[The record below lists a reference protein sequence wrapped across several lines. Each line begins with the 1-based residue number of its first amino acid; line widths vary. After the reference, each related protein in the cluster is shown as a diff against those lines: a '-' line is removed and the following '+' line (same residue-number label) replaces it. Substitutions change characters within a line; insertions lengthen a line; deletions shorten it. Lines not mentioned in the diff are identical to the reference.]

1 MEGVK
6 PNTDEVESNTE
17 RVEPMVLVGA
27 LELCILIVIQIRD
40 SGSSQMRAIDNQF
53 ILTVG
58 TPRVKGIQEI
68 DRWRHRVICQAPKNR
83 LEATGSGKILQLGG
97 RCGPLQLGCKLVQSD
112 RWLFWSPQ
120 PWVYSA
126 LQIRGAKLLPSIRQ
140 ELFHCF
146 YLLPGR
152 NLKRAFVTILS
163 IKLSWQIPQR
173 MSISD
178 L

>member
-6 PNTDEVESNTE
+6 SNTDEAESNTE

-40 SGSSQMRAIDNQF
+40 SGSSQMRVIDNQF

-97 RCGPLQLGCKLVQSD
+97 RCGPLLLGCKLVQSD
-112 RWLFWSPQ
+112 RWFWSPQ
-120 PWVYSA
+120 PSLQLGVLRSPDQRGKVASVY
-126 LQIRGAKLLPSIRQ
+126 PSRVIS
-140 ELFHCF
+140 LFLFTPWKKFEKGVRYH
-146 YLLPGR
+146 
-152 NLKRAFVTILS
+152 S
-163 IKLSWQIPQR
+163 
-173 MSISD
+173 
-178 L
+178 